1 MELTKRCVCRF
12 LAAVT
17 RFLINAEDSEGR
29 VWDDYTNY
37 KRVMFK
43 KTNIPIAPWEIIDA
57 DRKTEARLKTIEYI
71 LGQIPYQEK

>member
-1 MELTKRCVCRF
+1 
-12 LAAVT
+12 
-17 RFLINAEDSEGR
+17 
-29 VWDDYTNY
+29 
-37 KRVMFK
+37 MFK